1 MKLFVRSGVKEE
13 IVLRRGVEYWPEEKR
28 DVNNNLGFLAQN
40 EGGENREVGMD
51 GV

>member
-13 IVLRRGVEYWPEEKR
+13 ITAEGCLVLARREE

-40 EGGENREVGMD
+40 EGGENREVDMN